1 MIVIPGLNP
10 GSRVFV
16 FPGPW
21 TLEPGHCPLY
31 FMASA
36 ANESFCYRHKGV
48 NIADTVPQKTRQQKM
63 PNDTDHK
70 KRIQQ
75 GFDTVAAGYD
85 HPSLSFFPETAKRL
99 VEHLELEP
107 HQHLLDVCTG
117 TGVVALT
124 AAEKLTRGKVTGID
138 LSSGMLQQAINKAAE
153 KNLGNIEFKQ
163 MDLEHLD
170 LDTVNQGAAYDIAT
184 SSFGLFFLEDMTRG
198 LSNIAGTVK
207 PGGKVAITSFTGEAF
222 SPMADIFVK
231 RYESTGREVP
241 PLSWKRLATREVIK
255 QQFNAVNITNV
266 NIYHE
271 PFGYQMTDPQMWWDV
286 VWNAG
291 WRSLLNQMTEEEQK
305 VFEQEHMEEIAAVVG
320 NDGVWFNT
328 EVLIAIGEK
337 Q

>member
-1 MIVIPGLNP
+1 M
-10 GSRVFV
+10 
-16 FPGPW
+16 
-21 TLEPGHCPLY
+21 
-31 FMASA
+31 
-36 ANESFCYRHKGV
+36 
-48 NIADTVPQKTRQQKM
+48 Q
-63 PNDTDHK
+63 PNTDHK

-138 LSSGMLQQAINKAAE
+138 LSTGMLQQAKNKAAE
-153 KNLGNIEFKQ
+153 RNLGNIEFHPL
-163 MDLEHLD
+163 DLEHLD
-170 LDTVNQGAAYDIAT
+170 LNTVNRGEAFDIAT
-184 SSFGLFFLEDMTRG
+184 SSFGLFFLEDMIRG
-198 LSNIAGTVK
+198 LGNIAGTVK

-241 PLSWKRLATREVIK
+241 PLSWKRLATHELIEELFK
-255 QQFNAVNITNV
+255 TANITNV

-271 PFGYQMTDPQMWWDV
+271 PLGYRMTSASMWWDI

-291 WRSLLNQMTEEEQK
+291 WRSLLNQMSEEEQK
-305 VFEQEHMEEIAAVVG
+305 VFEKAHMEEIAEVIG
-320 NDGVWFNT
+320 NEGIWFNT